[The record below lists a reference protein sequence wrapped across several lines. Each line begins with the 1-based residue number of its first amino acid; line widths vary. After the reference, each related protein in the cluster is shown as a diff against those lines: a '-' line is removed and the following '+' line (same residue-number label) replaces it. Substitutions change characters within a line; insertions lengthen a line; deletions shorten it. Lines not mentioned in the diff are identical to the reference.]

1 MPQKPFQNI
10 IFLLCVSF
18 GASAVAQE
26 TASTECVAAPPLFSP
41 EIESLVAQ
49 PPGDLTA
56 RDQAIDEISKA
67 WEIDQPVELLARH
80 AEVAMDGEFQLQGQV
95 EVRQGDRRLTAD
107 EASYNRSTGD
117 FQASGDVGYYQSG
130 LEITG
135 ETAKFESKEGTGL
148 LSKTVFDLPG
158 RGRGSA
164 GETQLIDQ
172 NTISLKDV
180 RYTACPKGQVDW
192 ELVAP
197 DIRIKN
203 DKGVGVGRNVRV
215 MFKGFPLLYIPY
227 ISFPISDQRKSGVL
241 PPDIGLSNRAGFN
254 IRMPYYWNIRPNM
267 DATITPRWLFDRG
280 LQLNTEYRYL
290 TGSSTG
296 QLDVEFLP
304 NDDETGRDRGFVGW
318 EQTTEFADNWLARF
332 EVNDVSDTAYF
343 EDLGDSQS
351 VVSRTHLQRQIELL
365 FTQPNWSVTTRFQN
379 MQTVLDTISRVDRP
393 YRRVPQFSFLGA
405 WDGAYRLKYDLD
417 AEIVNFDRGDG
428 VTGWRMDVQPEV
440 SMPLVGAGYYFTPKV
455 AWRHTRYQ
463 LSNVDPGAETSLSRT
478 APILSL
484 DTGVT
489 LERVIGSRQHL
500 VHTLEPRLYYT
511 FIPFRDQSMLPVFD
525 TATPDF
531 NAIQLFRANRF
542 VGADR
547 LGDIN
552 QISLGVSTRVIHSVT
567 GREILSATLGQAV
580 RLNSPNVSLPGE
592 TLDDQRASELI
603 AEVGVGLSRNWN
615 ADIAVQWDPNDGTT
629 RKAVARVQYRPNV
642 SSVLN
647 IGYRFQDDELEQS
660 DISFAWPIK
669 NSWRLV
675 GRWNFSIRDR
685 QTLDRLIGIEYERCC
700 WGLRLVSRR
709 FITTRTG
716 ESDTS
721 LLLQLELKGLTSVG
735 QRADSFLENGIL
747 GYRPQN

>member
-1 MPQKPFQNI
+1 MSQKPLLKFL
-10 IFLLCVSF
+10 LLCV
-18 GASAVAQE
+18 GLLAKPVLAQE
-26 TASTECVAAPPLFSP
+26 QPTTECVVAPPLISP
-41 EIESLVAQ
+41 ELESLVTQ
-49 PPGDLTA
+49 PPPDVAA
-56 RDQAIDEISKA
+56 RDQVLEDISKA

-80 AEVAMDGEFQLQGQV
+80 AEVSMDGTFDLQGQV

-107 EASYNRSTGD
+107 QASYDRTSGD
-117 FQASGDVGYYQSG
+117 FQASGDVGYFQSG

-135 ETAKFESKEGTGL
+135 ETAKFESKEGTGI

-164 GETQLIDQ
+164 GETKLMDE
-172 NTISLKDV
+172 NTLSLKDV
-180 RYTACPKGQVDW
+180 RYTACPKGQIDW

-197 DIRIKN
+197 DIRIN
-203 DKGVGVGRNVRV
+203 NNKGVGVGRNVRV

-241 PPDIGLSNRAGFN
+241 PPDLGLSNRAGFN

-280 LQLNTEYRYL
+280 IQLNTEYRYL
-290 TGSSTG
+290 TNSSNG

-304 NDDETGRDRGFVGW
+304 NDDETGRDRGFVSW
-318 EQTTEFADNWLARF
+318 EQTTEFSQNWLAKF

-365 FTQPNWSVTTRFQN
+365 FTQPNWLFRTRFQN
-379 MQTVLDTISRVDRP
+379 MQTVLDTISASDRP
-393 YRRVPQFSFLGA
+393 YRRVPQFEFFGA
-405 WDGAYRLKYDLD
+405 WDGPSRFQFDMD

-440 SMPLVGAGYYFTPKV
+440 SFPLVGPGYYFTPRL

-463 LSNVDPGAETSLSRT
+463 LSDLEPAEDDSLSRT
-478 APILSL
+478 APILTL

-489 LERVIGSRQHL
+489 LERAIGSRKHL

-511 FIPFRDQSMLPVFD
+511 YIPFRDQSGLPVFD
-525 TATPDF
+525 TASADF
-531 NAIQLFRANRF
+531 NSIQLFRANRF
-542 VGADR
+542 IGADR
-547 LGDIN
+547 LGDSN
-552 QISLGVSTRVIHSVT
+552 QISFGMSTRVIHSLT
-567 GREILSATLGQAV
+567 GREIISATLGQAI
-580 RLNSPNVSLPGE
+580 RLNSPNVALPGE
-592 TLDDQRASELI
+592 AADDQRATELI
-603 AEVGVGLSRNWN
+603 AEVGVGLSRSWN
-615 ADIAVQWDPNDGTT
+615 ADVALQWDPNDGTT
-629 RKAVARVQYRPNV
+629 SKAVARVQYRPNP

-647 IGYRFQDDELEQS
+647 LGYRFRDDELEQS

-675 GRWNFSIRDR
+675 GRWNFSIRDS
-685 QTLDRLIGIEYERCC
+685 QTLDRLIGVEYERCC